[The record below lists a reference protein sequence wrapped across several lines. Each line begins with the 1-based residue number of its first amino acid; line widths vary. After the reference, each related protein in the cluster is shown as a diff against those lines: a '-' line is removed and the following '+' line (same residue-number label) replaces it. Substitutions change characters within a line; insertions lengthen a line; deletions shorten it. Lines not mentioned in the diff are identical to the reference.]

1 MTDDRARPEGWE
13 GSDDRRRPRRAWHL
27 LVPAVALG
35 AGLLFATSASTAQ
48 GTDLRGG
55 RFSQLTDLVEQQ
67 SQQVARQDRAAALLR
82 SRVAAAT
89 AAAAAGSTRAA
100 DERTTSAPLRLAA
113 GLSAVRGPGVTV
125 ILDDAPRV
133 SGTPASS
140 NPDDL
145 VVHQQDVQSVV
156 NALWA
161 GGAEAMT
168 LMGERVI
175 STTAVRCV
183 GNTLLVQGRLVGPP
197 FRVSAIGDPAA
208 MRAALD
214 REPGV
219 SLFRQYVD
227 RFGLRYEV
235 RTGKDQR
242 FPAYDG
248 PLVLPHV
255 TLP

>member
-1 MTDDRARPEGWE
+1 MGEEADRVAASPTLRE
-13 GSDDRRRPRRAWHL
+13 RRRWHL

-35 AGLLFATSASTAQ
+35 AGLLFATSAATAQ
-48 GTDLRGG
+48 GTDLRSG
-55 RFSQLTDLVEQQ
+55 RFSQLTDLVEQRG
-67 SQQVARQDRAAALLR
+67 QQVAAQEQAASALRAQVGRAQTTAAASS
-82 SRVAAAT
+82 SRVAAEQ
-89 AAAAAGSTRAA
+89 S
-100 DERTTSAPLRLAA
+100 TSAPLAAAA

-125 ILDDAPRV
+125 VLDDAPRTKAD
-133 SGTPASS
+133 GTPASA

-197 FRVSAIGDPAA
+197 FRVSAIGNPAA
-208 MRAALD
+208 LRSALAA
-214 REPGV
+214 EPGV
-219 SLFRQYVD
+219 ALFQRYVD
-227 RFGLRYEV
+227 RFGLHYEV
-235 RTGKDQR
+235 QGGSDLRL
-242 FPAYDG
+242 PAYDG
-248 PLVLPHV
+248 PLVLPH
-255 TLP
+255 LAAP

>member
-1 MTDDRARPEGWE
+1 MRGAERFAVAP
-13 GSDDRRRPRRAWHL
+13 SPRRRWHL
-27 LVPAVALG
+27 LVPAVAMG
-35 AGLLFATSASTAQ
+35 AGLLFAASAATAR

-55 RFSQLTDLVEQQ
+55 RLSQLTDLVELRGQH
-67 SQQVARQDRAAALLR
+67 VAAQERAAAALR
-82 SRVAAAT
+82 AQVAVAQ
-89 AAAAAGSTRAA
+89 AAAAAGSSRVTA
-100 DERTTSAPLRLAA
+100 ERTASAPLGRAA
-113 GLSAVRGPGVTV
+113 GLSAVRGPGVTLM
-125 ILDDAPRV
+125 LDDAPRTKAD
-133 SGTPASS
+133 GTPASD

-197 FRVSAIGDPAA
+197 FRVSAVGDPAA
-208 MRAALD
+208 LRSALAA
-214 REPGV
+214 EPGIA
-219 SLFRQYVD
+219 LFQRYVD
-227 RFGLRYEV
+227 RFGLHYDV
-235 RTGKDQR
+235 RGSTDLR
-242 FPAYDG
+242 MPAYDG

-255 TLP
+255 AAP